1 MIFHYLEILFSE
13 VVNMVKGVSKQVIVV
28 QSPDPALFEQA
39 IFILKEGRPEVT
51 DEMLLAQASHL
62 MRQERG
68 KKDTRSFL
76 HKSIFMLFGAGVTG
90 LIWLFSV
97 IL

>member
-1 MIFHYLEILFSE
+1 
-13 VVNMVKGVSKQVIVV
+13 MVKGVSKQVIVV

-51 DEMLLAQASHL
+51 DEMLLEQANRL
-62 MRQERG
+62 MREEHGASGVRP
-68 KKDTRSFL
+68 FL
-76 HKSIFMLFGAGVTG
+76 HKSAFAFFGAAVTG
-90 LIWLFSV
+90 LAWLLSA